1 MASRNPV
8 HSLPEKIHSLLG
20 LKSHLTSSWVKSVCD
35 IIRNQPSQGQSTETH
50 LTITNFEINSCS
62 ENRDDDDDLSNAASN
77 IRDELAILTAHINE
91 LNKQRRQ
98 VLNEFL
104 DLKGNIRVLCRI
116 RPITIG
122 ENFGRFRPVVALDSS
137 NVHLRLTDNKSKSYS
152 FDMVFHPGS
161 SQDEVFSEVEP
172 VIKSALDGYNACI
185 FAYGQTGT
193 GKTFTMEGTPDFPGV
208 VPRAIEALFKQAVD
222 SNHVFLFSFSMLEIY
237 MGNLKDLLIPQPTKA
252 MDPLPPCLSIQTD
265 PKGGIEIENL
275 VAIQVSDFN
284 QALKL
289 YRLGCQ
295 FRSTASTNCNVTS
308 SRSHCLI
315 RISVTCSGAP
325 ERRRETNKVWFI
337 DLGGSERLLK
347 TKAWGRRLEEG
358 KAINLS
364 LSSLGDVINA
374 LQTRKGHVPYRN
386 SKLTQVLKDSLGKD
400 SKTLMLVHISPKE
413 EDLCE
418 TVCSLNFATRVRSVH
433 LGNTDSTEERQKEVA
448 MINLQQKM
456 KMIEVERQ
464 DVRMSIKK
472 LNEELEKLT
481 GTTQSSSEKLD
492 ADNLFNDLPQ
502 ANLKTKRSKTRNIAA
517 APSSQVPRF
526 MRPTICSRRKSGP
539 EHLTF
544 EEKVRFPARRRR
556 PMNHH
561 AKSVN
566 FPVKG
571 TSENNSE
578 CSISRNSCLVALKM
592 KHSADVETEYSQDL
606 SECDIK
612 EVVFPEQEASPKSSN
627 HHRDH
632 SEECENRHK
641 SNACSAEY
649 YVDKWLL
656 LNKNAPATRSH
667 FHRNKRIPAIPT
679 PEKKHICNGQKER
692 DHLQDEEVQNR
703 KNAIE
708 QIVNHNK
715 LKKHGDVEGSQ
726 RSMQE
731 VVITKPP
738 TNLKDFDNIDSRC
751 NSDSPSDEFVEDIII
766 HTKDQLD
773 GVPMETR
780 ICNTIYPPDI
790 WYSSLHSN
798 EDDNGVNTLSPKQ
811 VPFHETESSDSFLS
825 NNSNWCQISTS
836 NLAYSILDSR
846 EDSGISI
853 SRIEL
858 NSGCQQVPTTI
869 RGEECEKEDLNTLFQ
884 SSAEGIRHG
893 LHKMRSQR
901 ALFMEYET
909 PKEAIKPQQL
919 IKSQENDM
927 NSGIR
932 HLLQQKIQILW
943 ASALLGLGFQN
954 LGLEQEFFLGLI
966 L

>member
-1 MASRNPV
+1 MASRNRVP
-8 HSLPEKIHSLLG
+8 SLPEKIHSLLG

-35 IIRNQPSQGQSTETH
+35 IIRNQPSQGQSTKTQ

-152 FDMVFHPGS
+152 FDVVFHPGS

-222 SNHVFLFSFSMLEIY
+222 SNHAFLFSFSMLEIY

-289 YRLGCQ
+289 YRLGCR

-325 ERRRETNKVWFI
+325 ERRRETNKVWFV

-374 LQTRKGHVPYRN
+374 LQTRKGHVPFRN

-456 KMIEVERQ
+456 TMIEVERQ

-502 ANLKTKRSKTRNIAA
+502 ANLEINRSKTRNIAA

-556 PMNHH
+556 TMNHH

-592 KHSADVETEYSQDL
+592 KRSADVETECSQDL

-612 EVVFPEQEASPKSSN
+612 EVVFPEQEASPKCSN

-632 SEECENRHK
+632 SEEYENRHK

-656 LNKNAPATRSH
+656 LNKNAPAT
-667 FHRNKRIPAIPT
+667 

-692 DHLQDEEVQNR
+692 DHLQDKEVQNR

-715 LKKHGDVEGSQ
+715 LEKHADVEGSH

-766 HTKDQLD
+766 HTKDKLD
-773 GVPMETR
+773 GVPMETH
-780 ICNTIYPPDI
+780 IWNTIYPPDI
-790 WYSSLHSN
+790 WYSSLHLN
-798 EDDNGVNTLSPKQ
+798 EDDNGVNTLSPMQ
-811 VPFHETESSDSFLS
+811 VPFGETESSDSFLS

-869 RGEECEKEDLNTLFQ
+869 RGEECEKEDLDTLFQ

-901 ALFMEYET
+901 ALFMEYVT

-932 HLLQQKIQILW
+932 HLLLQKIQILW

>member
-1 MASRNPV
+1 MASRNRV

-50 LTITNFEINSCS
+50 LTITNFEINNCS

-116 RPITIG
+116 RPITTG

-137 NVHLRLTDNKSKSYS
+137 NVHLRLTDDKSKSYS
-152 FDMVFHPGS
+152 FDVVFHPGS

-284 QALKL
+284 QALRL
-289 YRLGCQ
+289 YRLGCR

-325 ERRRETNKVWFI
+325 ERRRETNKVWFV

-502 ANLKTKRSKTRNIAA
+502 ANLEINRSKTRNIAA

-544 EEKVRFPARRRR
+544 EERVRFPARRRR

-566 FPVKG
+566 FPVNG
-571 TSENNSE
+571 TTENNSE

-592 KHSADVETEYSQDL
+592 KRSADVETEYSQDL

-612 EVVFPEQEASPKSSN
+612 EVVFPEQEASPKCSN

-632 SEECENRHK
+632 SEEYENRHK

-679 PEKKHICNGQKER
+679 PEKKRICNGQKER
-692 DHLQDEEVQNR
+692 DHLQDKEVQNR
-703 KNAIE
+703 KKAIE
-708 QIVNHNK
+708 QIVSHNK
-715 LKKHGDVEGSQ
+715 LEKYADVEGTQ

-738 TNLKDFDNIDSRC
+738 KNSKDFDNIDSRC

-766 HTKDQLD
+766 HTKDKLD
-773 GVPMETR
+773 GVPMETH

-790 WYSSLHSN
+790 SYSSLHSN
-798 EDDNGVNTLSPKQ
+798 KDDNGVNTLSPME
-811 VPFHETESSDSFLS
+811 VPFGETESSDSFLS

-869 RGEECEKEDLNTLFQ
+869 RGEECEKEDLDTLFQ

-901 ALFMEYET
+901 ALFMEYVT